1 VRALAE
7 GELTGFEERRRVPVE
22 RSHVDFHRPI
32 MAWDL
37 LYHPPMFP
45 IGDENERGHGP
56 AFVTLAI
63 IALNVLV
70 FLFLQGAGAPEGDE
84 FTYGYSA
91 VPFEITH
98 GVDLT
103 EPESIEVEGQQ
114 AAVPQEPGPSPIWLT
129 LFSSIFMHGG
139 WLHIAGN
146 MLFLWVFGDN
156 VEHRIGH
163 VLYLVFYL
171 AVGVIASLAQIMTN
185 TDSVIPTLGASGAIS
200 GVLGAYLVM
209 FPTNRVTVFLFRFL
223 VPVPAIVAIGMWAVF
238 QFINGLGAAAVTA
251 ETGGV
256 AYMAHIGGFVAGLLA
271 GLIFRSI
278 FNEPRRPRGAPASV
292 YG

>member
-1 VRALAE
+1 
-7 GELTGFEERRRVPVE
+7 
-22 RSHVDFHRPI
+22 
-32 MAWDL
+32 
-37 LYHPPMFP
+37 MFP

-56 AFVTLAI
+56 AVVTLAF

-70 FLFLQGAGAPEGDE
+70 FIFLQGGGGPEGDE

-91 VPFEITH
+91 VPFEITN

-103 EPESIEVEGQQ
+103 EPQPIEVEGQQ
-114 AAVPQEPGPSPIWLT
+114 VAVPQEPGPSPIWLT
-129 LFSSIFMHGG
+129 LFTSIFMHGG
-139 WLHIAGN
+139 WLHLGGN
-146 MLFLWVFGDN
+146 MLFLWIFGDN

-171 AVGVIASLAQIMTN
+171 AVGVVASVAQILTN
-185 TDSVIPTLGASGAIS
+185 TDSIIPTLGASGAIS

-223 VPVPAIVAIGMWAVF
+223 MPVPAIVAIGIWAVF
-238 QFINGLGAAAVTA
+238 QFISGLGVAAATS

-256 AYMAHIGGFVAGLLA
+256 AYMAHIGGFVAGVVA
-271 GLIFRSI
+271 GFFFRAI
-278 FNEPRRPRGAPASV
+278 FNEPRRPRGAPASA